1 MQKLLLRS
9 DTLIQ
14 RSVNG
19 WRWLGRLV
27 QHVRQA
33 KSEPGVGVIGI
44 TRDLVHLNLTR
55 QLGVRAYFQYRLFD
69 PMLTTGQKL
78 EYLPDSKWATD
89 RLWGLLNPA
98 PSRLPFRNK
107 LLFNRT
113 FREQGFPV
121 ANVRAVYSPESVDTS
136 AIRTLRTANDLRQWL
151 REYDGDGFVF
161 KPLWGR
167 EGFQVLV
174 FGSRAADDPGSFLT
188 LSGERYD
195 ADRLVQFAGN
205 TRELERIG
213 ADEPNAYLLEERI
226 RPHPALAELIGPT
239 LCCVRVVTFIG
250 LDGAPRI
257 LGAVYKLQPKPLGVD
272 HLSFGAIGSWVDL
285 ESGRLAPGRSRHVL
299 GYTFVIPGTDKT
311 FVGFQ
316 LPHWADVKLLA
327 LRAAR
332 VSPAAR
338 AIGWDIGI
346 SDRGPILIEG
356 NADWSTSLLQIPAPH
371 GLMTGEFRTL
381 CDTLAAARKTRRY
394 SPESATTS

>member
-1 MQKLLLRS
+1 L
-9 DTLIQ
+9 
-14 RSVNG
+14 
-19 WRWLGRLV
+19 RWLGRLV

-33 KSEPGVGVIGI
+33 TSEPGVGVVGI
-44 TRDLVHLNLTR
+44 TRDLIHLNLTR

-69 PMLTTGQKL
+69 PRLTARQKL

-89 RLWGLLNPA
+89 RLWALLNPA
-98 PSRLPFRNK
+98 QSRPTFRNK
-107 LLFNRT
+107 LIFNRT
-113 FREQGFPV
+113 FEEQGFPV
-121 ANVRAVYSPESVDTS
+121 ARVLAVYSPKSDDGLHT
-136 AIRTLRTANDLRQWL
+136 RPLHTPDNLRQWL
-151 REYDGDGFVF
+151 RQYDGDGFVF

-174 FGSRAADDPGSFLT
+174 FGSRAADGPGSFLT

-195 ADRLVQFAGN
+195 ADRLVQFAQN
-205 TRELERIG
+205 TGELERIG
-213 ADEPNAYLLEERI
+213 ADEPSAYLLQERI

-250 LDGAPRI
+250 LDGTPRI

-285 ESGRLAPGRSRHVL
+285 DSGRLAPGRSRHVL
-299 GYTFVIPGTDKT
+299 GYTGVIPGTDRT

-316 LPHWADVKLLA
+316 LPHWNDVKHLA

-332 VSPAAR
+332 VAPAAR
-338 AIGWDIGI
+338 AIGWDIAI
-346 SDRGPILIEG
+346 SDRGPVLIEG

-381 CDTLAAARKTRRY
+381 CDTLAARKTRQ
-394 SPESATTS
+394 SSLESGTTS